1 MIEIRN
7 LSKSYKQQKV
17 LSSINLRISTGVF
30 GLLGPN
36 GAGKSTLMRI
46 MATLMKPSEGD
57 IRIDSISILSHPEK
71 VRRMIGYL
79 PQHFHV
85 YPQLSPN
92 EILDFV
98 GVMKGL
104 SNKKERKEQ
113 IEHWLHEVNL
123 TARANDKIKTF
134 SHGMKQRVGI
144 AQAFMGNPK
153 LIILDEPTVGLD
165 PEERLRFRNL
175 LSKEGLNKSI
185 LLSTHVV
192 TDIESSCYEI
202 AVMKKGKLLLDATV
216 EELKGLACGKVWEG
230 TVPSDYVENMAEDTI
245 LSSEYQG
252 SSMYARVLADEK
264 PFYGAKMLEPNLE
277 DGYLALLGGRSS

>member
-7 LSKSYKQQKV
+7 LSKTYKQHQA
-17 LSSINLRISTGVF
+17 LSSINLQISTGIF

-57 IRIDSISILSHPEK
+57 VLIDSLSINTQPEK
-71 VRRMIGYL
+71 VRKMIGYL

-85 YPQLSPN
+85 YPQLTPI
-92 EILDFV
+92 EILDYV
-98 GVMKGL
+98 GVMKGVT
-104 SNKKERKEQ
+104 NKKERREQ
-113 IEHWLHEVNL
+113 VLHWLHEVNL
-123 TARANDKIKTF
+123 TSKAHEKLKTF

-153 LIILDEPTVGLD
+153 LVILDEPTVGLD
-165 PEERLRFRNL
+165 PEERLRLRNL

-202 AVMKKGKLLLDATV
+202 AVLRKGKLMLDATV
-216 EELKGLACGKVWEG
+216 DQLRERACGKVWEG
-230 TVPSDYVENMAEDTI
+230 TVPSGYLENLAEDTI
-245 LSSEYQG
+245 LCSEHRR
-252 SSMYARVLADEK
+252 STLPARVLAEEK
-264 PFYGAKMLEPNLE
+264 PFYGAKMLEPTLE
-277 DGYLALLGGRSS
+277 DGYLALLGGPTP

>member
-7 LSKSYKQQKV
+7 LSKTYKQQKV
-17 LSSINLRISTGVF
+17 LSSINLRISTGIF

-46 MATLMKPSEGD
+46 MATLMKPSAGD
-57 IRIDSISILSHPEK
+57 IHIDSISILSHPEK
-71 VRRMIGYL
+71 VRRLIGYL

-85 YPQLSPN
+85 YPQMSPR

-98 GVMKGL
+98 GVMKGIT
-104 SNKKERKEQ
+104 NKKERREQ

-123 TARANDKIKTF
+123 TSKANEKIKTF

-153 LIILDEPTVGLD
+153 LVILDEPTVGLD
-165 PEERLRFRNL
+165 PEEKLRFRNL

-202 AVMKKGKLLLDATV
+202 AVLKKGELLLDATV
-216 EELKGLACGKVWEG
+216 EELKELACGKVWEG
-230 TVPSDYVENMAEDTI
+230 TVPSGYLENMAEDTI
-245 LSSEYQG
+245 LCSEHLG
-252 SSMYARVLADEK
+252 STVHARVLADEK
-264 PFYGAKMLEPNLE
+264 PFYGAKMLEPSLE
-277 DGYLALLGGRSS
+277 DGYLALLGGTSS

>member
-7 LSKSYKQQKV
+7 LSKTYNQHQA
-17 LSSINLRISTGVF
+17 LSSVNLRISTGIF

-46 MATLMKPSEGD
+46 MATLMKPSTGD
-57 IRIDSISILSHPEK
+57 VFIDSLSINAHPEK

-85 YPQLSPN
+85 YPQLTPI
-92 EILDFV
+92 EILDYV

-104 SNKKERKEQ
+104 TNKQERKKQ
-113 IEHWLHEVNL
+113 ILHWLHEVNL
-123 TARANDKIKTF
+123 TSKANDKLKTF

-144 AQAFMGNPK
+144 AQAFIGNPK
-153 LIILDEPTVGLD
+153 LIVLDEPTVGLD

-175 LSKEGLNKSI
+175 LSKEALNKSI

-192 TDIESSCYEI
+192 TDIESSCYEL
-202 AVMKKGKLLLDATV
+202 AVLKKGELILDATV
-216 EELKGLACGKVWEG
+216 DQLKERACGKVWEG
-230 TVPSDYVENMAEDTI
+230 IVPPGYLENLAEDTI
-245 LSSEYQG
+245 LSSEHRG
-252 SSMYARVLADEK
+252 TTIHARVLAEEK
-264 PFYGAKMLEPNLE
+264 PFNGAVMLDPNLE
-277 DGYLALLGGRSS
+277 DGYLALLGGTSS

>member
-7 LSKSYKQQKV
+7 LSKTYKQHLA
-17 LSSINLRISTGVF
+17 LSSINLRISTGIF

-46 MATLMKPSEGD
+46 MATLMKPSDGD
-57 IRIDSISILSHPEK
+57 VLIDSLSMNSHPEK
-71 VRRMIGYL
+71 VRKVIGYL

-85 YPQLSPN
+85 YPQLTPM

-98 GVMKGL
+98 GVMKGV
-104 SNKKERKEQ
+104 SNRKERREQ
-113 IEHWLHEVNL
+113 TVHWINEVNL
-123 TARANDKIKTF
+123 TSKANDKLKTF

-144 AQAFMGNPK
+144 AQAFMGDPR
-153 LIILDEPTVGLD
+153 LVILDEPTVGLD

-175 LSKEGLNKSI
+175 LSKEGQNKSI

-202 AVMKKGKLLLDATV
+202 AVLKKGQLIMDANV
-216 EELKGLACGKVWEG
+216 DQLKERACCKVWEG
-230 TVPSDYVENMAEDTI
+230 IVPSGYLENLAEDTI
-245 LSSEYQG
+245 LCTEHRG
-252 SSMYARVLADEK
+252 SSVHARVLAEEK
-264 PFYGAKMLEPNLE
+264 PFNGAKMLEPSLE
-277 DGYLALLGGRSS
+277 DGYLALLGGTCS

>member
-7 LSKSYKQQKV
+7 LSKTYKQHQA
-17 LSSINLRISTGVF
+17 LSSINLRISTGIF

-46 MATLMKPSEGD
+46 MSTLMKPTEGD
-57 IRIDSISILSHPEK
+57 VLIDSLSINKNPEK
-71 VRRMIGYL
+71 VRKLIGYL

-85 YPQLSPN
+85 YPQMTPL
-92 EILDFV
+92 EILDYV
-98 GVMKGL
+98 GVMKGVT
-104 SNKKERKEQ
+104 NKKERREQ
-113 IEHWLHEVNL
+113 MVHWLQEVNL
-123 TARANDKIKTF
+123 TSKANDKLKTF

-153 LIILDEPTVGLD
+153 LVILDEPTVGLD
-165 PEERLRFRNL
+165 PEERLRLRNL

-202 AVMKKGKLLLDATV
+202 AVLRKGELIMDATV
-216 EELKGLACGKVWEG
+216 DQLKERACGKVWEG
-230 TVPSDYVENMAEDTI
+230 DVPAGYLDNLAEDTI
-245 LSSEYQG
+245 LYSEHRG
-252 SSMYARVLADEK
+252 NTIHARVLAEEK
-264 PFYGAKMLEPNLE
+264 PFYGAKMLEPSLE
-277 DGYLALLGGRSS
+277 DGYLALLGGTVS

>member
-7 LSKSYKQQKV
+7 LSKTYKQQKV
-17 LSSINLRISTGVF
+17 LSSISLRISKGIF

-46 MATLMKPSEGD
+46 MATLMKPSAGD
-57 IRIDSISILSHPEK
+57 IHIDSISILSHPEK

-85 YPQLSPN
+85 YPQMSPM
-92 EILDFV
+92 EILDYV
-98 GVMKGL
+98 GVMKGVT
-104 SNKKERKEQ
+104 NKKERREQ
-113 IEHWLHEVNL
+113 VEHWLHEVNL
-123 TARANDKIKTF
+123 TSRANEKIKTF

-153 LIILDEPTVGLD
+153 LVILDEPTVGLD

-202 AVMKKGKLLLDATV
+202 AVMQRGELLLDATV
-216 EELKGLACGKVWEG
+216 EELKELACGKVWEG
-230 TVPSDYVENMAEDTI
+230 IVPSGYLENLAEDTV
-245 LSSEYQG
+245 LSTEHRG
-252 SSMYARVLADEK
+252 SSVYARVLADEK
-264 PFYGAKMLEPNLE
+264 PFYGAKMQEPSLE
-277 DGYLALLGGRSS
+277 DGYLALLGGTSS

>member
-7 LSKSYKQQKV
+7 LSKTYNQHQA
-17 LSSINLRISTGVF
+17 LSSVNLRISTGIF

-46 MATLMKPSEGD
+46 MATLMKPSTGD
-57 IRIDSISILSHPEK
+57 VFIDSLSINAHPEK

-85 YPQLSPN
+85 YPQLTPI
-92 EILDFV
+92 EILDYV

-104 SNKKERKEQ
+104 TNKQERKEQ
-113 IEHWLHEVNL
+113 ILHWLHEVNL
-123 TARANDKIKTF
+123 TSKANDKLKTF

-153 LIILDEPTVGLD
+153 LIVLDEPTVGLD

-175 LSKEGLNKSI
+175 LSKEALNKSI

-192 TDIESSCYEI
+192 TDIESSCYEL
-202 AVMKKGKLLLDATV
+202 AVLKKGELILDATV
-216 EELKGLACGKVWEG
+216 DQLKERACGKVWEG
-230 TVPSDYVENMAEDTI
+230 IVPPGYLENLAEDTI
-245 LSSEYQG
+245 LSSEHRG
-252 SSMYARVLADEK
+252 TTIHARVLAEEK
-264 PFYGAKMLEPNLE
+264 PFNGAVMLDPNLE
-277 DGYLALLGGRSS
+277 DGYLALLGGTSS

>member
-7 LSKSYKQQKV
+7 LSKTYNQHQA
-17 LSSINLRISTGVF
+17 LSSVNLRISTGIF

-46 MATLMKPSEGD
+46 MATLMRPSTGD
-57 IRIDSISILSHPEK
+57 VFIDSLSINAHPEK

-85 YPQLSPN
+85 YPQLTPI
-92 EILDFV
+92 EILDYV

-104 SNKKERKEQ
+104 TNKQERKEQ
-113 IEHWLHEVNL
+113 ILHWLHEVNL
-123 TARANDKIKTF
+123 TSKANDKLKTF

-153 LIILDEPTVGLD
+153 LIVLDEPTVGLD

-175 LSKEGLNKSI
+175 LSKEALNKSI

-192 TDIESSCYEI
+192 TDIESSCYEL
-202 AVMKKGKLLLDATV
+202 AVLKKGELILDATV
-216 EELKGLACGKVWEG
+216 DQLKERACGKVWEG
-230 TVPSDYVENMAEDTI
+230 IVPPGYLENLAEDTI
-245 LSSEYQG
+245 LSSEHRG
-252 SSMYARVLADEK
+252 TTIHARVLAEEK
-264 PFYGAKMLEPNLE
+264 PFNGAVMLDPNLE
-277 DGYLALLGGRSS
+277 DGYLALLGGTSS